1 MARAAPVQAAQASPR
16 TGGTELEN
24 PDFAALAR
32 AYGAAGETVQDA
44 EAFPAA
50 LERALEAGRPA
61 LLDLHVDP
69 EAIAPGL
76 SLSAL
81 RRR

>member
-1 MARAAPVQAAQASPR
+1 MA
-16 TGGTELEN
+16 E
-24 PDFAALAR
+24 FAAEAGWAFPYLYDESQAVAR
-32 AYGAAGETVQDA
+32 AYGAAGEAVTTA

-69 EAIAPGL
+69 EWIAPGL